1 MASASRRTSRSNGI
15 ATTSWEAITTYAAP
29 RRNSTRP
36 SASLRRRFARFL
48 RTAFPTPRPATIPTC
63 AGPESP
69 EALITTNPSSP
80 ERLPTRYTAA
90 NREEASATN
99 GRPLRSEPSPT
110 LEPAFPYHGATRAS
124 SHAGAIPVLSL
135 TTPDIGLIR
144 TLHNEVGP
152 RSRGWRLWTPKVYP
166 RCLGTRP
173 QPPPRENSALVAK
186 QRTVAFR
193 PIPWPARETQPSR
206 DSPDTLYCKVFGPC
220 ARSGERPLPVDLALL
235 PPGLDVQYTPAA
247 LSVRR
252 SFPRGG

>member
-15 ATTSWEAITTYAAP
+15 ATTSWEAITTYAVP

-80 ERLPTRYTAA
+80 ERLPSRYTAA

-110 LEPAFPYHGATRAS
+110 LEPAIPYYGATRAS

-152 RSRGWRLWTPKVYP
+152 WSRGWRLWTSKVYP
-166 RCLGTRP
+166 RCLGTPP

-193 PIPWPARETQPSR
+193 PIPWPARETQPTP
-206 DSPDTLYCKVFGPC
+206 DSPDTLYLYGFRPIRSIGRAPVTGGFGALAAGFGC
-220 ARSGERPLPVDLALL
+220 AIYS
-235 PPGLDVQYTPAA
+235 
-247 LSVRR
+247 RR
-252 SFPRGG
+252 SQRPSQLPRGG